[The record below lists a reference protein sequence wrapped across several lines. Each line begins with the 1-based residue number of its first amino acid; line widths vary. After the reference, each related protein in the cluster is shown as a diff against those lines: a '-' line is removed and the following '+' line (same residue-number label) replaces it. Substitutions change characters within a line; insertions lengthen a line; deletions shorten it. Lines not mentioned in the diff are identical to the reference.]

1 MRTGHVQKIYTVKP
15 LCVAASGF
23 CWQLFGKM
31 CLLLFQGFVWAKN
44 VNTNPH
50 WEVELTFKVS
60 GRGRVGA
67 DGLVRSE
74 ENQT

>member
-1 MRTGHVQKIYTVKP
+1 MRTLISITFFTGY
-15 LCVAASGF
+15 
-23 CWQLFGKM
+23 
-31 CLLLFQGFVWAKN
+31 VWAKN

-67 DGLVRSE
+67 DGLVKPDFFF
-74 ENQT
+74 